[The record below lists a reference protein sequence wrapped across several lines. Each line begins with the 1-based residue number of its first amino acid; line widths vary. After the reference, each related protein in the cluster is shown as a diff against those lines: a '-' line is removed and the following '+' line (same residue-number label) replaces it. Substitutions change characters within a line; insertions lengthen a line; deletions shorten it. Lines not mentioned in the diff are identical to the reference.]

1 MDALKILSPIHKATR
16 QIGLHLE
23 QKTRPLGV
31 SNIEGHLLTY
41 LLSYA
46 PCPIAEL
53 NRVFG
58 LKRSTLTSIL
68 DRLEE
73 RGLILRE
80 VNPGDRRSWLVS
92 IRPEGGEIACKLR
105 KILEEFEAEIISRLK
120 QDDLRCFNRVM
131 ETVAGVT
138 AVELRTRS

>member
-23 QKTRPLGV
+23 QKTRRLGV

-73 RGLILRE
+73 RRLISRT
-80 VNPGDRRSWLVS
+80 VNPADRRSWLVQ
-92 IRPEGGEIACKLR
+92 IQPAGADIARRLR
-105 KILEEFEAEIISRLK
+105 SVLEEFEAEIIGLLG
-120 QDDLRCFNRVM
+120 QEDLRSFNRVM
-131 ETVAGVT
+131 ETIARVT
-138 AVELRTRS
+138 AVELRDRS

>member
-23 QKTRPLGV
+23 RATRRLGV

-58 LKRSTLTSIL
+58 IKRSTLTSIL

-73 RGLILRE
+73 RRLISRT
-80 VNPGDRRSWLVS
+80 VNPADRRSWLVH
-92 IRPEGGEIACKLR
+92 IQPAGAEIAGRLR
-105 KILEEFEAEIISRLK
+105 KTLEEFEAEIIGLLG
-120 QDDLRCFNRVM
+120 QEDLRSFNRVM
-131 ETVAGVT
+131 ETIARVT
-138 AVELRTRS
+138 AVELRSRP